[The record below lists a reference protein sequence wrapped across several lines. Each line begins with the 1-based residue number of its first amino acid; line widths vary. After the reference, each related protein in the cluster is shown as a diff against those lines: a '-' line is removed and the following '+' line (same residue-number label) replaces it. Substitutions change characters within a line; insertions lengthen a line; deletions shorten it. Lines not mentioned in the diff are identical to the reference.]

1 MLPDS
6 WQEIPVHKLKMCVY
20 SRESSYFRFTLEK
33 WSGDGNRNL
42 AIQVYS
48 LHNDKVCHVN
58 TDRSQV
64 YLLFEKNKGYKT
76 SNIYANSAIVDLS
89 QKPFC
94 KVIHILLNQKDHT
107 Y

>member
-6 WQEIPVHKLKMCVY
+6 WQEIPVNINLKMCVY

-58 TDRSQV
+58 TDRSQCIFCSKKIKDIKLV
-64 YLLFEKNKGYKT
+64 IFTLIVLLLTYHKNHFAKSFT
-76 SNIYANSAIVDLS
+76 FS
-89 QKPFC
+89 
-94 KVIHILLNQKDHT
+94 
-107 Y
+107 